1 MDRRIRGGK
10 QKKRRRWLTSLAA
23 WLLASVTLC
32 AGAPAVLAA
41 GDGLNAERPRQLQ
54 SEIVEWKRAAGGEN
68 LLLAG
73 DVLDSAGGA
82 GSDWV
87 AFNISRIGM
96 EDNQAAYLSRL
107 RDAVEK
113 IYADTE
119 TSAKRYNLSDLHRLV
134 LTVEACGGDPTSF
147 GTDPEGNP
155 IDLLEDSTW
164 NSIWGDPGRQGI
176 NGYIWAL
183 LTVDSKGWEEPEG
196 AQWTREDLVTSLLS
210 RQLADGG
217 FGLVL
222 TDDSDVDLTSM
233 ALTALAPYGNS
244 DKTYTF
250 TSAVTKEEVT
260 VTVDQA
266 AEKAFACMAGMQKED
281 GTMLTYG
288 LSTSESTSWAMV
300 ALAAWGREPE
310 TDQAFIKNGNTLLDG
325 LEIFSQEDGSI
336 AHSLDDDALLMEEE
350 GGGTGG
356 NNMASYQAVYALE
369 AVCRLR
375 EGKCGLFDLS
385 DAPTVTEEEINEAG
399 ASLPEL
405 VEEEEKT
412 GAEVQAETSDRMVFM
427 TAIIAAAVVLVAA
440 VFVVLVLRDRKKK
453 KAGKAL
459 PGAGDGEEPSWEDDD
474 EDW

>member
-1 MDRRIRGGK
+1 
-10 QKKRRRWLTSLAA
+10 
-23 WLLASVTLC
+23 
-32 AGAPAVLAA
+32 
-41 GDGLNAERPRQLQ
+41 
-54 SEIVEWKRAAGGEN
+54 
-68 LLLAG
+68 
-73 DVLDSAGGA
+73 
-82 GSDWV
+82 
-87 AFNISRIGM
+87 
-96 EDNQAAYLSRL
+96 
-107 RDAVEK
+107 
-113 IYADTE
+113 
-119 TSAKRYNLSDLHRLV
+119 
-134 LTVEACGGDPTSF
+134 
-147 GTDPEGNP
+147 
-155 IDLLEDSTW
+155 
-164 NSIWGDPGRQGI
+164 
-176 NGYIWAL
+176 
-183 LTVDSKGWEEPEG
+183 
-196 AQWTREDLVTSLLS
+196 
-210 RQLADGG
+210 
-217 FGLVL
+217 
-222 TDDSDVDLTSM
+222 
-233 ALTALAPYGNS
+233 
-244 DKTYTF
+244 
-250 TSAVTKEEVT
+250 
-260 VTVDQA
+260 
-266 AEKAFACMAGMQKED
+266 
-281 GTMLTYG
+281 
-288 LSTSESTSWAMV
+288 MV

>member
-1 MDRRIRGGK
+1 MRKGEARSGFAPEERKLLDMDRRIRGGK

-113 IYADTE
+113 IYEDTE

-183 LTVDSKGWEEPEG
+183 LTVDRKS
-196 AQWTREDLVTSLLS
+196 
-210 RQLADGG
+210 
-217 FGLVL
+217 
-222 TDDSDVDLTSM
+222 
-233 ALTALAPYGNS
+233 
-244 DKTYTF
+244 
-250 TSAVTKEEVT
+250 
-260 VTVDQA
+260 
-266 AEKAFACMAGMQKED
+266 
-281 GTMLTYG
+281 
-288 LSTSESTSWAMV
+288 
-300 ALAAWGREPE
+300 
-310 TDQAFIKNGNTLLDG
+310 
-325 LEIFSQEDGSI
+325 
-336 AHSLDDDALLMEEE
+336 
-350 GGGTGG
+350 
-356 NNMASYQAVYALE
+356 
-369 AVCRLR
+369 
-375 EGKCGLFDLS
+375 
-385 DAPTVTEEEINEAG
+385 
-399 ASLPEL
+399 
-405 VEEEEKT
+405 
-412 GAEVQAETSDRMVFM
+412 
-427 TAIIAAAVVLVAA
+427 VV
-440 VFVVLVLRDRKKK
+440 
-453 KAGKAL
+453 
-459 PGAGDGEEPSWEDDD
+459 
-474 EDW
+474 